1 MNKGNRI
8 HKNKKNY
15 DKIVKKSDILK
26 TKKKL
31 KIKRDNIED
40 YYVMYTMTSKI
51 NKSMQKSFMKKYH
64 FQIFSST

>member
-1 MNKGNRI
+1 MNKGRRI

-26 TKKKL
+26 TKTKL
-31 KIKRDNIED
+31 KIKIDNIED

-51 NKSMQKSFMKKYH
+51 NKSMQYFL
-64 FQIFSST
+64 